1 MLLPFT
7 WGSTHNHVCHVLSI
21 HCIEEDGI
29 IPPAQGDAGSARDD
43 STAAE
48 SLSPKEIC
56 LNRWLSIISAKVPE
70 QSSTEL
76 RDGEDT
82 SAASVSS
89 PISFP
94 EV

>member
-1 MLLPFT
+1 M
-7 WGSTHNHVCHVLSI
+7 CHALAI
-21 HCIEEDGI
+21 HGIEEDGI
-29 IPPAQGDAGSARDD
+29 IPLAQGDAGSGRDD

-48 SLSPKEIC
+48 SLPSKGIC

-76 RDGEDT
+76 SDGEDT
-82 SAASVSS
+82 AAASVPS
-89 PISFP
+89 PVSFP